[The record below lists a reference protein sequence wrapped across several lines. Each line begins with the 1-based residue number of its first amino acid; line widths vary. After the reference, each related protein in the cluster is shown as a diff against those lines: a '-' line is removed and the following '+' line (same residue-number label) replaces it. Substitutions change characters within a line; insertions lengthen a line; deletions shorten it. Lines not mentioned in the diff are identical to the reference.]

1 MRVSNLELFFLNTM
15 LKILVGAA
23 SLVLLT
29 DILFFPEDTLS
40 LAIDATILTGCV
52 CAFLIRH
59 RYPTVSVLT
68 VTQIV
73 LAAMIYQSFVVPVNT
88 TTSLSI
94 ILVLGFLYSV
104 MLKGRVMWAMHSITF
119 LAVNAIFVIQFL
131 NPHLRFSQKMNDMV
145 TVTITYSILYF
156 ILAYASGFLKSSYDK
171 IHQYLLETNEELKLK
186 ADEIS
191 DQNNELLKAHNNLN
205 ALNAHLEEIVNE
217 RTDKIQLQNEI
228 LYKYSYTNAHHLRG
242 PVARLLG
249 LVNVY
254 NLNPKPDPDFIIEKM
269 ADQAHEIDV
278 VIKQINIDLD
288 ANNLGVDPVTQQY
301 NQTLVQKAKP
311 F

>member
-1 MRVSNLELFFLNTM
+1 MHIGNIEQFFLNTI
-15 LKILVGAA
+15 LKILIVGA
-23 SLVLLT
+23 LIVLLA
-29 DILFFPEDTLS
+29 DIVFFPEDTLS
-40 LAIDATILTGCV
+40 LLIDLTILSGCFV
-52 CAFLIRH
+52 AFLIRNK
-59 RYPTVSVLT
+59 YPTTAVLT

-73 LAAMIYQSFVVPVNT
+73 LAAMVYQSFVVPVNT

-104 MLKGRVMWAMHSITF
+104 MLSGAVMWIMHGLTF
-119 LAVNAIFVIQFL
+119 SMVNLIFIIQFL
-131 NPHLRFSQKMNDMV
+131 NPHLRFSPKVNDMV
-145 TVTITYSILYF
+145 TVSITYSILYF
-156 ILAYASGFLKSSYDK
+156 ILAYAAGFLKSSYDK
-171 IHQYLLETNEELKLK
+171 IHQYLQETNEELKQK

-217 RTDKIQLQNEI
+217 RTEKVQLQNEI

-254 NLNPKPDPDFIIEKM
+254 QLKPKPDPDFIIEKM
-269 ADQAHEIDV
+269 ADQAHEIDA

-288 ANNLGVDPVTQQY
+288 ANNLGVDSAARISG
-301 NQTLVQKAKP
+301 LRAM
-311 F
+311 

>member
-1 MRVSNLELFFLNTM
+1 MGC
-15 LKILVGAA
+15 VGAF
-23 SLVLLT
+23 
-29 DILFFPEDTLS
+29 I
-40 LAIDATILTGCV
+40 
-52 CAFLIRH
+52 IRH
-59 RYPTVSVLT
+59 RYPTAAVLT

-73 LAAMIYQSFVVPVNT
+73 LAAMVYQSFVVPVNT

-104 MLKGRVMWAMHSITF
+104 MLKGRVMWTMHGITC
-119 LAVNAIFVIQFL
+119 LAVNAIFLIQFL

-156 ILAYASGFLKSSYDK
+156 ILAYAAGFLKSSYDK
-171 IHQYLLETNEELKLK
+171 IHQYLKETNEELKLK

-191 DQNNELLKAHNNLN
+191 DQNNELLKAHNTLN
-205 ALNAHLEEIVNE
+205 AMNAHLEEIVNE
-217 RTDKIQLQNEI
+217 RTDKIKLQNEI

-254 NLNPKPDPDFIIEKM
+254 NLNPKPDPNFIIEKM
-269 ADQAHEIDV
+269 ADQAHEIDT

-288 ANNLGVDPVTQQY
+288 ANNLGVDPVTQQHS
-301 NQTLVQKAKP
+301 QTLA
-311 F
+311 